1 MYKSHTSVISTHF
14 VDHVQMF
21 FFFTHCIVVKV
32 RLETNSLLILEHID
46 TWTGLGKE
54 DLDDNFH
61 QLLLRDSENH

>member
-1 MYKSHTSVISTHF
+1 MF
-14 VDHVQMF
+14 V
-21 FFFTHCIVVKV
+21 FFTHFIVVKV
-32 RLETNSLLILEHID
+32 RLETNSVLILEHID